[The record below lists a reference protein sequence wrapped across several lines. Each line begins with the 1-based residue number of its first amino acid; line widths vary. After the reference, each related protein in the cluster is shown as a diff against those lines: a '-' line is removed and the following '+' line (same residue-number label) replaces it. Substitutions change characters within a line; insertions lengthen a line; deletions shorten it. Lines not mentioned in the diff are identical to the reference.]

1 MSKLFPYILWGDFVK
16 KSLIALLL
24 ATVVCITSVLLCQ
37 IQIVSSNTIINDHL
51 PVIIIDAGHG
61 GEDGGAVG
69 IDGTYEKDINLQISL
84 KVNDILTLFG
94 YKTHLIRTTDT
105 AIHTTGDT
113 IRQRKVSDIRNRTA
127 TMDLYENC
135 IYLSIHQNKYED
147 SRIWGTQTFYS
158 ANCDESRKIAG
169 LIQNAVKSQLQPN
182 NKRQIKKSGTD
193 IYVLYN
199 ATKPAVMVECGF
211 VSNQSELNQLKDST
225 YQNNMALSIATGI
238 INYNISEVQ
247 NGSEV

>member
-1 MSKLFPYILWGDFVK
+1 MLKLFPYILWGDFVK
-16 KSLIALLL
+16 KSLIALLI
-24 ATVVCITSVLLCQ
+24 AVFVCITSILICQ
-37 IQIVSSNTIINDHL
+37 IQFTSSNVIINNIL

-61 GEDGGAVG
+61 GEDGGAVAV
-69 IDGTYEKDINLQISL
+69 DGTYEKDINLQIAL
-84 KVNDILTLFG
+84 KVNDILSVFG

-105 AIHTTGDT
+105 AIHTTGNT
-113 IRQRKVSDIRNRTA
+113 IRERKVSDIHNRTD
-127 TMDLYENC
+127 TMNLYENC
-135 IYLSIHQNKYED
+135 IYLSIHQNKYGD
-147 SRIWGTQTFYS
+147 SKIWGTQTFYS
-158 ANCDESRKIAG
+158 ANCDESREIAQ

-182 NKRQIKKSGTD
+182 NTRQIKKSGTD

-199 ATKPAVMVECGF
+199 ATKPAIMVECGF
-211 VSNQSELNQLKDST
+211 VSNQNELNQLKDSL

>member
-1 MSKLFPYILWGDFVK
+1 MK
-16 KSLIALLL
+16 KSLVALIL
-24 ATVVCITSVLLCQ
+24 AIIVCISSVLICQ
-37 IQIVSSNTIINDHL
+37 IQLVSSNTIINSTL

-69 IDGTYEKDINLQISL
+69 VDGTYEKDINLQISL
-84 KVNDILTLFG
+84 KINDILSIFG
-94 YKTHLIRTTDT
+94 YKTYLIRTTDT
-105 AIHTTGDT
+105 AIHTSGDS
-113 IRQRKVSDIRNRTA
+113 IRERKASDIHNRAA
-127 TMDLYENC
+127 TMNLYENC
-135 IYLSIHQNKYED
+135 IYLSIHQNKYSD

-158 ANCDESRKIAG
+158 ANFDESREVAQF
-169 LIQNAVKSQLQPN
+169 IQNAVKSQLQPN

-211 VSNQSELNQLKDST
+211 VSNQSELNQLKDSA
-225 YQNNMALSIATGI
+225 YQNNMSLAIATGI

-247 NGSEV
+247 NGSKV

>member
-1 MSKLFPYILWGDFVK
+1 M
-16 KSLIALLL
+16 L
-24 ATVVCITSVLLCQ
+24 ATVVCISSVLICQ
-37 IQIVSSNTIINDHL
+37 IQLASSNIIINDTL

-61 GEDGGAVG
+61 GEDGGAVAV
-69 IDGTYEKDINLQISL
+69 DGTYEKDINLQIAL
-84 KVNDILTLFG
+84 KINDILSIFG

-105 AIHTTGDT
+105 AIHTSGDS
-113 IRQRKVSDIRNRTA
+113 IRERKVSDIHNRAA
-127 TMDLYENC
+127 TMNLYENC

-147 SRIWGTQTFYS
+147 SRIWGAQTFYS
-158 ANCDESRKIAG
+158 ANFDESREIAQF
-169 LIQNAVKSQLQPN
+169 IQNAVSSQLQPN

-211 VSNQSELNQLKDST
+211 VSNQNELNQLKDSS
-225 YQNNMALSIATGI
+225 YQNNMSLAIATGI

-247 NGSEV
+247 NGSKV

>member
-1 MSKLFPYILWGDFVK
+1 MLKLFPYILWGDFVK
-16 KSLIALLL
+16 KSLIALIL

-37 IQIVSSNTIINDHL
+37 IQFASSNSIINSTL

-158 ANCDESRKIAG
+158 ANCDESREIAG
-169 LIQNAVKSQLQPN
+169 LIQNAVKSQLHV
-182 NKRQIKKSGTD
+182 I
-193 IYVLYN
+193 
-199 ATKPAVMVECGF
+199 MH
-211 VSNQSELNQLKDST
+211 KDSARSKPSVT
-225 YQNNMALSIATGI
+225 SMAILHPR
-238 INYNISEVQ
+238 
-247 NGSEV
+247 

>member
-1 MSKLFPYILWGDFVK
+1 MKNSI
-16 KSLIALLL
+16 IALSLSAL
-24 ATVVCITSVLLCQ
+24 ICILSILFCTVDSVKTSA
-37 IQIVSSNTIINDHL
+37 IIGNDL

-69 IDGTYEKDINLQISL
+69 IDNTFEKDINLQIAL
-84 KVNDILTLFG
+84 MLNDFLSVFG

-105 AIHTTGDT
+105 AIHTKGNT
-113 IRQRKVSDIRNRTA
+113 IRERKISDIHNRA
-127 TMDLYENC
+127 NSMNLYNKC

-158 ANCDESRKIAG
+158 ANFDESREIAQ
-169 LIQNAVKSQLQPN
+169 LIQKAVKNQLQPE
-182 NKRQIKKSGTD
+182 NKRQVKKSGTD

-211 VSNQSELNQLKDST
+211 ISNQYELDLLKDNI
-225 YQNNMALSIATGI
+225 YQSKMALSITTGI
-238 INYNISEVQ
+238 INFNISEDN
-247 NGSEV
+247 NGSEI

>member
-1 MSKLFPYILWGDFVK
+1 M
-16 KSLIALLL
+16 L
-24 ATVVCITSVLLCQ
+24 ATVVCISSVLICQ
-37 IQIVSSNTIINDHL
+37 IQLASSNAIVNSTL

-61 GEDGGAVG
+61 GEDGGAVAV
-69 IDGTYEKDINLQISL
+69 DGTYEKDINLQIAL
-84 KVNDILTLFG
+84 KINDILSIFG

-105 AIHTTGDT
+105 AIHTTGET
-113 IRQRKVSDIRNRTA
+113 IRQRKISDIHNRA
-127 TMDLYENC
+127 DTMNLYENC

-147 SRIWGTQTFYS
+147 SRIWGAQTFYS
-158 ANCDESRKIAG
+158 ANFDESREIAQF
-169 LIQNAVKSQLQPN
+169 IQNAVSSQLQPN

-211 VSNQSELNQLKDST
+211 VSNQSELNQLKDSA
-225 YQNNMALSIATGI
+225 YQNNMSLAIATGI

-247 NGSEV
+247 NGSKV

>member
-1 MSKLFPYILWGDFVK
+1 MLKLFPYILWGDFVK
-16 KSLIALLL
+16 KSLIALIL
-24 ATVVCITSVLLCQ
+24 ATVVCVTSVLLCQ
-37 IQIVSSNTIINDHL
+37 IQFASSNSIINSTL

-69 IDGTYEKDINLQISL
+69 VDGTYEKDINLQISL

-158 ANCDESRKIAG
+158 ANCDESREIAG
-169 LIQNAVKSQLQPN
+169 LIQKAVKSQLQPN

>member
-1 MSKLFPYILWGDFVK
+1 MK
-16 KSLIALLL
+16 KSLIALIL
-24 ATVVCITSVLLCQ
+24 ATVVCVTSVLLCQ
-37 IQIVSSNTIINDHL
+37 IQFASSNSIVNSTL

-158 ANCDESRKIAG
+158 ANCDESREIAG
-169 LIQNAVKSQLQPN
+169 LIQTAVKSQLQPN

-211 VSNQSELNQLKDST
+211 VSNQSELNQLKDCT

>member
-1 MSKLFPYILWGDFVK
+1 MLILFPYILWGDFVK
-16 KSLIALLL
+16 KSLIALIL
-24 ATVVCITSVLLCQ
+24 ATVVCVTSVLLCQ
-37 IQIVSSNTIINDHL
+37 IQIVSSNTISVDNL

-84 KVNDILTLFG
+84 KLNDLLSIFG
-94 YKTHLIRTTDT
+94 YQTHLIRTTDT
-105 AIHTTGDT
+105 AIHTLGDT
-113 IRQRKVSDIRNRTA
+113 IRERKVSDIHNRTD
-127 TMDLYENC
+127 TMNLYKNC
-135 IYLSIHQNKYED
+135 IYLSIHQNKYSD
-147 SRIWGTQTFYS
+147 SRIWGAQTFYS
-158 ANCDESRKIAG
+158 ANFDESKEIAQF
-169 LIQNAVKSQLQPN
+169 IQNAVSSQLQPE
-182 NKRQIKKSGTD
+182 NKRHIKKSGTD

-211 VSNQSELNQLKDST
+211 VSNQNELSQLKDGI

>member
-1 MSKLFPYILWGDFVK
+1 MK
-16 KSLIALLL
+16 KSLISLFLCALVVLSSLL
-24 ATVVCITSVLLCQ
+24 ITE
-37 IQIVSSNTIINDHL
+37 IQIASTEIISNENS

-69 IDGTYEKDINLQISL
+69 VDGTFEKDINLQIAL

-94 YKTHLIRTTDT
+94 YTTHLIRNTDT

-113 IRQRKVSDIRNRTA
+113 IRERKISDIHNRTN
-127 TMDLYENC
+127 TMNLYDNC
-135 IYLSIHQNKYED
+135 IYLSIHQNKYGD
-147 SRIWGTQTFYS
+147 SGIWGTQTFYS
-158 ANCDESRKIAG
+158 ANCDESREIAQ
-169 LIQNAVKSQLQPN
+169 LIQNAVKSQLQPD

-199 ATKPAVMVECGF
+199 ATKPAIMVECGF
-211 VSNQSELNQLKDST
+211 VSNPSELNQLKDNT

-238 INYNISEVQ
+238 LNYNISEVQ
-247 NGSEV
+247 NGSEI

>member
-1 MSKLFPYILWGDFVK
+1 MK
-16 KSLIALLL
+16 KSIIALLL
-24 ATVVCITSVLLCQ
+24 AIFVCVTSILICQ
-37 IQIVSSNTIINDHL
+37 IQFASSNIIINNVL

-69 IDGTYEKDINLQISL
+69 VDGTYEKDINLQIAL
-84 KVNDILTLFG
+84 KVNEFLSIFG
-94 YKTHLIRTTDT
+94 YKTHLVRTTDT
-105 AIHTTGDT
+105 AIHTTGNT
-113 IRQRKVSDIRNRTA
+113 IRERKVSDIRNRA
-127 TMDLYENC
+127 DTMNLYENC
-135 IYLSIHQNKYED
+135 IYLSIHQNKYSD
-147 SRIWGTQTFYS
+147 GRIWGTQTFYS
-158 ANCDESRKIAG
+158 ANCDESREIAQ

-211 VSNQSELNQLKDST
+211 VSNQNELNQLKDNT

-238 INYNISEVQ
+238 INYNISEV
-247 NGSEV
+247 

>member
-1 MSKLFPYILWGDFVK
+1 MK
-16 KSLIALLL
+16 KSLVALIL
-24 ATVVCITSVLLCQ
+24 AIIVCISSVLMCQ
-37 IQIVSSNTIINDHL
+37 IQHVSSNTIINSTL

-69 IDGTYEKDINLQISL
+69 VDGTYEKDINLQISL
-84 KVNDILTLFG
+84 KINDILSIFG

-105 AIHTTGDT
+105 AIHTSGDS
-113 IRQRKVSDIRNRTA
+113 IRERKVSDIHNRTD
-127 TMDLYENC
+127 TMNLYENC

-147 SRIWGTQTFYS
+147 SRIWGAQTFYS
-158 ANCDESRKIAG
+158 TNCGESKEIAQ

-182 NKRQIKKSGTD
+182 NTRQIKKSGTD

-199 ATKPAVMVECGF
+199 ATKPAIMVECGF
-211 VSNQSELNQLKDST
+211 VSNQNELNQLKDSL
-225 YQNNMALSIATGI
+225 YQNNMALTIATGI

>member
-1 MSKLFPYILWGDFVK
+1 M
-16 KSLIALLL
+16 
-24 ATVVCITSVLLCQ
+24 
-37 IQIVSSNTIINDHL
+37 
-51 PVIIIDAGHG
+51 
-61 GEDGGAVG
+61 
-69 IDGTYEKDINLQISL
+69 
-84 KVNDILTLFG
+84 
-94 YKTHLIRTTDT
+94 
-105 AIHTTGDT
+105 
-113 IRQRKVSDIRNRTA
+113 
-127 TMDLYENC
+127 YENC

-147 SRIWGTQTFYS
+147 SGIWGTQTFYS
-158 ANCDESRKIAG
+158 ANCDESREIAG

>member
-1 MSKLFPYILWGDFVK
+1 M
-16 KSLIALLL
+16 
-24 ATVVCITSVLLCQ
+24 CISSVLLCQ
-37 IQIVSSNTIINDHL
+37 IQIASSGTIISDEL

-69 IDGTYEKDINLQISL
+69 ADGTCEKDVNLEISL
-84 KVNDILTLFG
+84 KLNDILSIFG

-105 AIHTTGDT
+105 AIHTEGDT

-135 IYLSIHQNKYED
+135 IYLSIHQNKYGD
-147 SRIWGTQTFYS
+147 GRIWGTQTFYS
-158 ANCDESRKIAG
+158 ANCEESREIAQ
-169 LIQNAVKSQLQPN
+169 LIQNAVKSQIQPN
-182 NKRQIKKSGTD
+182 NKRQIKMSSTD

-211 VSNQSELNQLKDST
+211 VSNPHELSQLKNNE
-225 YQNNMALSIATGI
+225 YQCNMALSIATGI
-238 INYNISEVQ
+238 LNYNISEVK

>member
-1 MSKLFPYILWGDFVK
+1 M
-16 KSLIALLL
+16 L
-24 ATVVCITSVLLCQ
+24 ATVVCISSVLICQ
-37 IQIVSSNTIINDHL
+37 IQLASSNSIVNSTL

-69 IDGTYEKDINLQISL
+69 IDGTFEKDINLQIAL
-84 KVNDILTLFG
+84 KINDILSIFG

-105 AIHTTGDT
+105 AIHTSGDS
-113 IRQRKVSDIRNRTA
+113 IRERKVSDIHNRAA
-127 TMDLYENC
+127 TMNLYENC

-147 SRIWGTQTFYS
+147 SRIWGAQTFYS
-158 ANCDESRKIAG
+158 ANFDESREIAQF
-169 LIQNAVKSQLQPN
+169 IQNAVSSQLQPN

-211 VSNQSELNQLKDST
+211 VSNQNELNQLKDSS

-238 INYNISEVQ
+238 INYNISEVK

>member
-1 MSKLFPYILWGDFVK
+1 M
-16 KSLIALLL
+16 LL
-24 ATVVCITSVLLCQ
+24 ASVVCITSILVCQ
-37 IQIVSSNTIINDHL
+37 IQFTSSNAIVNENL
-51 PVIIIDAGHG
+51 PTIIIDAGHG

-84 KVNDILTLFG
+84 KVNEIFSIFG

-105 AIHTTGDT
+105 AIHTEGNT
-113 IRQRKVSDIRNRTA
+113 IRQRKVSDIRNRA
-127 TMDLYENC
+127 DTMNLYENC

-147 SRIWGTQTFYS
+147 SRIWGAQTFYS
-158 ANCDESRKIAG
+158 ANFNESKEIAQF
-169 LIQNAVKSQLQPN
+169 IQNAVTSQIQAN
-182 NKRQIKKSGTD
+182 NKRQIKKAGTD

-211 VSNQSELNQLKDST
+211 VSNHNELNQLKDNS
-225 YQNNMALSIATGI
+225 YQNSMALSITTGI
-238 INYNISEVQ
+238 INYNISEVK

>member
-1 MSKLFPYILWGDFVK
+1 MK
-16 KSLIALLL
+16 KSLVALIL
-24 ATVVCITSVLLCQ
+24 AIIVCISSVLMCQ
-37 IQIVSSNTIINDHL
+37 IQHVSSNTIINSTL

-69 IDGTYEKDINLQISL
+69 VDGTYEKDINLQISL
-84 KVNDILTLFG
+84 KINDILSIFG

-105 AIHTTGDT
+105 AIHTSGDS
-113 IRQRKVSDIRNRTA
+113 IRERKVSDIHNRA
-127 TMDLYENC
+127 DTMNMYENC
-135 IYLSIHQNKYED
+135 IYLSIHQNKYGD
-147 SRIWGTQTFYS
+147 GRIWGTQTFFS
-158 ANCDESRKIAG
+158 AKRDESREIAQF
-169 LIQNAVKSQLQPN
+169 IQNAIKSQLQPN

-211 VSNQSELNQLKDST
+211 VSNKNELIQLKNSQ
-225 YQNNMALSIATGI
+225 YQCNMALSIVTGI
-238 INYNISEVQ
+238 INYNISEVK